1 LITSLKISTKGM
13 AHQNTIKNNNYKKLT
28 GRLNLMPQGAVPS
41 DLLFEILKILF
52 SEREA
57 GLVSLLPIK
66 PFNARKAAAI
76 WKISKPDAQRIL
88 NDLADRGILID
99 ACEDDDV
106 LYSLPPPMAGFFE
119 FSMMRYRNDIDQ
131 KTLSELFYQY
141 MNVEEDFIKNLFT
154 LGETQLGR
162 VFVNEEVLSNENAL
176 HVLDYERA
184 SEVIKTAFSI
194 GIGVCY
200 CRHKMKHLGKN
211 CDAPMDICMTFN
223 SSADSLTRHGI
234 ARKVDAS
241 EGIDLLQEARHN
253 NLVQFGE
260 NVQEKVNFICNCC
273 GCCCEALVASRRFG
287 FLNPV
292 HTTCFVPFI
301 TEEKCNGCGK
311 CVSLCPTEAMTLV
324 TLNDSVKPNRKKAKL
339 HSEICLGCGVCLNG
353 CDKKAIELQSRNQ
366 RVITPVNSVHRVVT
380 MAIERGKL
388 QNLIFDRQVMFSHR
402 ALAAVLG
409 VILKL
414 PPLKQA
420 LASQQFKSRYLVALI
435 RRQNI

>member
-1 LITSLKISTKGM
+1 M
-13 AHQNTIKNNNYKKLT
+13 AHHNTIKYNNYKKLT
-28 GRLNLMPQGAVPS
+28 DRLNLFPQGAVAS

-57 GLVSLLPIK
+57 GLVSSLPIK
-66 PFNARKAAAI
+66 PFNARKASAI
-76 WKISKPDAQRIL
+76 WKISEPDAKSIL
-88 NDLADRGILID
+88 NDLADRGLLID
-99 ACEDDDV
+99 GCENDDV
-106 LYSLPPPMAGFFE
+106 IYSMPPPMAGFFE
-119 FSMMRYRNDIDQ
+119 FSLMRYRNDIDQ
-131 KTLSELFYQY
+131 KSLSELFYQY

-154 LGETQLGR
+154 TGETQLGR
-162 VFVNEEVLSNENAL
+162 VYVNEEVLSNENAL

-184 SEVIKTAFSI
+184 SEVIKTAGTI
-194 GIGVCY
+194 GIGICY
-200 CRHKMKHLGKN
+200 CRHKMEHMEKN

-234 ARKVDAS
+234 ARKIDVA
-241 EGIDLLQEARHN
+241 EGIDLLQKARDN

-273 GCCCEALVASRRFG
+273 GCCCEALIAARKFG

-292 HTTCFVPFI
+292 HTTNFFPFI
-301 TEEKCNGCGK
+301 DEEKCNGCGK
-311 CVSLCPTEAMTLV
+311 CVALCPVEAMTLV
-324 TLNDSVKPNRKKAKL
+324 SSNDPTGANRKKAKL
-339 HSEICLGCGVCLNG
+339 QQEICLGCGICLTG
-353 CDKKAIELQSRNQ
+353 CDKKALELSSRKE

-388 QNLIFDRQVMFSHR
+388 QNLIFDKQVMFSHR
-402 ALAAVLG
+402 AMAAVLG

-420 LASQQFKSRYLVALI
+420 LASQQFKSRYLVSLI
-435 RRQNI
+435 RRQKYS